1 MKSLA
6 TKRKRRRNPWN
17 VAALVYEGLSLFEY
31 AIVGEV
37 FGLHRPE
44 IDPWYHFNIASLD
57 KGRLSSNSGLS
68 LFSEDGLGALDK
80 AGTILLPGWRDTS
93 EKPPPLLINKLRK
106 AHDEGARI
114 GSICNA
120 AFLLAEAGL
129 LNGKQATTHWRC
141 ADELA
146 RRFPAIDVA
155 PDVLYVDCGQVLTS
169 AGSAAG
175 IDLCL
180 HIVRQDCGVAVANTV
195 ARRLVVPPHRSGGQK
210 QFILSPVRNSPEASL
225 SKTLDAIRSNIAEP
239 HTVSSMARIAGLAPR
254 TFARRFSKMNGTTP
268 YLWLLNERIR
278 RAQSLLETTALTID
292 EIAEACGFTDA
303 QALRLRF
310 RQLVGTPPSVYRKTF
325 HH

>member
-1 MKSLA
+1 MK
-6 TKRKRRRNPWN
+6 KKPKRNPWN
-17 VAALVYEGLSLFEY
+17 VAVLAYDGLSLFEY

-44 IDPWYHFNIASLD
+44 ITPWYQFRIASLD
-57 KGRLSSNSGLS
+57 MGKLRSNSGLQ
-68 LFSEDGLGALDK
+68 FMATGGLQALDD
-80 AGTILLPGWRDTS
+80 AGTILLPGWRDTN
-93 EKPPPLLINKLRK
+93 ETPPKSLLEKLRI

-120 AFLLAEAGL
+120 AFILAEAGL
-129 LNGKQATTHWRC
+129 LDGKRATTHWRC
-141 ADELA
+141 ADALA
-146 RRFPAIDVA
+146 QRFPKIEVA
-155 PDVLYVDCGQVLTS
+155 PDVLYIDCGQVLTS

-180 HIVRQDCGVAVANTV
+180 HIVRNDCGVSVANTI

-210 QFILSPVRNSPEASL
+210 QFILSPVRDSPEASL
-225 SKTLDAIRSNIAEP
+225 SKTLDAIRSTLAEP
-239 HTVSSMARIAGLAPR
+239 HTVTSMAKTAGLAPR
-254 TFARRFSKMNGTTP
+254 TFARHFSKMNGTTP
-268 YLWLLNERIR
+268 YVWLLNERIR

-310 RQLVGTPPSVYRKTF
+310 RQLIGTPPSVYRKTF